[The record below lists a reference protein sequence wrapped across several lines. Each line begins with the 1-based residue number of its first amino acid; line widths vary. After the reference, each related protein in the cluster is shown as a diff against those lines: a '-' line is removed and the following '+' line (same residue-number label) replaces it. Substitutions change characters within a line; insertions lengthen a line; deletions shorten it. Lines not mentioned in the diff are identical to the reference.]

1 MGETIMVGTGT
12 ETSLVV
18 DIAFWVIAV
27 SSIVAAIAVVQL
39 RDLFRAALFLVVSFL
54 GVAALFV
61 LLRAEF
67 LAVVQVLIYVGAIS
81 VLIIFAILMTRDV
94 QQGSPSNQIRIPAA
108 ILAALFLLA
117 TSFVALNTDWDLL
130 DEAMASSAVDGGAAS
145 TDGQQLTAEAVSGV
159 QEVYSNTVPVLA
171 ELLLRDYVLAFEVA
185 SVLLLAAIIGA
196 LALVREH

>member
-1 MGETIMVGTGT
+1 MGEAVTVGTGT
-12 ETSLVV
+12 ETSLVI

-39 RDLFRAALFLVVSFL
+39 RDVFRAALFLVVSFL

-117 TSFVALNTDWDLL
+117 TSFVALNTDWNLL
-130 DEAMASSAVDGGAAS
+130 DEAMASSVTDGGGAATGS
-145 TDGQQLTAEAVSGV
+145 QQLTAEAVSGV
-159 QEVYSNTVPVLA
+159 QEVYSNTIPVLA
-171 ELLLRDYVLAFEVA
+171 RLLLRDYVLAFEVA